1 MSWIHQ
7 VVQIYEYTVLL
18 WLGTWL
24 GKLLPGPMDS
34 QLGNLQEQP
43 QRVVLQA
50 NLSIW
55 CSSDLQNPRN
65 KGRQLHAQGRKFGWW
80 LVFQMCSF
88 SLNDLIW
95 LVLISSFLYSVSLSS
110 SITKIRPA
118 ARKPAQPARK
128 PKNTS
133 SVPTLERHDWVACF
147 PKHLSIPSYCTGW
160 WTGIP
165 ITENDCCNPHWTL
178 C

>member
-1 MSWIHQ
+1 MNIQSFFGWEHDLAN
-7 VVQIYEYTVLL
+7 YFLDPWT
-18 WLGTWL
+18 
-24 GKLLPGPMDS
+24 P
-34 QLGNLQEQP
+34 QEQP

-118 ARKPAQPARK
+118 ARKPAQPAWK
-128 PKNTS
+128 PKTPLQFQRWKGTTESHASQNIY
-133 SVPTLERHDWVACF
+133 
-147 PKHLSIPSYCTGW
+147 LSR
-160 WTGIP
+160 P
-165 ITENDCCNPHWTL
+165 IVLVDEQGFQ
-178 C
+178 

>member
-55 CSSDLQNPRN
+55 CSSDLQNPHN

-95 LVLISSFLYSVSLSS
+95 LVLISSFCTVCLCHPALPKSDLLPGNLHNLLGNQKTPLQFQRWKGTTESHASQNIYLS
-110 SITKIRPA
+110 RPIVLVDE
-118 ARKPAQPARK
+118 QG
-128 PKNTS
+128 
-133 SVPTLERHDWVACF
+133 F
-147 PKHLSIPSYCTGW
+147 Q
-160 WTGIP
+160 
-165 ITENDCCNPHWTL
+165 
-178 C
+178 

>member
-1 MSWIHQ
+1 
-7 VVQIYEYTVLL
+7 
-18 WLGTWL
+18 
-24 GKLLPGPMDS
+24 MDS

-55 CSSDLQNPRN
+55 CSSDLQHPRN

-118 ARKPAQPARK
+118 ARKPAQPAWK
-128 PKNTS
+128 PKTPLQFQRWKGTTESHASQNIY
-133 SVPTLERHDWVACF
+133 
-147 PKHLSIPSYCTGW
+147 LSR
-160 WTGIP
+160 P
-165 ITENDCCNPHWTL
+165 IVLVDEQGFQ
-178 C
+178 